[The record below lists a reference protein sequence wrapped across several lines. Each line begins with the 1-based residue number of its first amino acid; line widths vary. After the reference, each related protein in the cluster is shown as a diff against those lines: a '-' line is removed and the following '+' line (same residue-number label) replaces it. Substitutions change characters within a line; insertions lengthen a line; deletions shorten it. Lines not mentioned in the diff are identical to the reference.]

1 MERKRICLTTEKE
14 LRAYMQPTRQRILTL
29 LRSSQEGMTAK
40 QVADRLGIAPSSAGH
55 HLRVLQEIGLVEPA
69 GTRLVHGFTARYFR
83 DADVDVSFAQLP
95 SAAFDARSQAIRQ
108 LVLEDLDRFLPH
120 LNEERKAPDTD
131 VMDGILWLTPQ
142 QAAEV
147 WQTLRDF
154 ISSHATRRPGTQA
167 YNFVVFGGPDTE
179 DGNT

>member
-1 MERKRICLTTEKE
+1 VLF
-14 LRAYMQPTRQRILTL
+14 
-29 LRSSQEGMTAK
+29 RS
-40 QVADRLGIAPSSAGH
+40 
-55 HLRVLQEIGLVEPA
+55 
-69 GTRLVHGFTARYFR
+69 
-83 DADVDVSFAQLP
+83 
-95 SAAFDARSQAIRQ
+95 
-108 LVLEDLDRFLPH
+108 
-120 LNEERKAPDTD
+120 ERKAPDTD

>member
-1 MERKRICLTTEKE
+1 MERKQICLTTEKE

-29 LRSSQEGMTAK
+29 LRGSPEGMTAK

-69 GTRLVHGFTARYFR
+69 GTKLVHGFTARYFR

-108 LVLEDLDRFLPH
+108 LITEDLDRFLPH

-142 QAAEV
+142 QAADV

-154 ISSHATRRPGTQA
+154 ASSHATRRPGTQA
-167 YNFVVFGGPDTE
+167 YSFAVFGGPDTGE
-179 DGNT
+179 ENT